1 MRGESM
7 AKCVASYMQELQP
20 FVLSFKPSF
29 DLGQDSGGRI
39 GLECYCDVPQLA
51 SPPDVWVPLLDRL
64 VAKGLCTAAR
74 REVLLGLPSVL
85 QGVAWPEDSFTKF
98 EALLRR
104 ERGISVRLHHVKLTI
119 GEEVP
124 VNAKAYVA
132 LQKIWI
138 S

>member
-1 MRGESM
+1 M
-7 AKCVASYMQELQP
+7 AECVASHMQELQP

-39 GLECYCDVPQLA
+39 GLECYCDVPQRA
-51 SPPDVWVPLLDRL
+51 SAPDVWVSLLDRL

-74 REVLLGLPSVL
+74 RELLLGLPSVL
-85 QGVAWPEDSFTKF
+85 QGVAWPQDSSAAL

-119 GEEVP
+119 DERAQVS
-124 VNAKAYVA
+124 AKAYVA